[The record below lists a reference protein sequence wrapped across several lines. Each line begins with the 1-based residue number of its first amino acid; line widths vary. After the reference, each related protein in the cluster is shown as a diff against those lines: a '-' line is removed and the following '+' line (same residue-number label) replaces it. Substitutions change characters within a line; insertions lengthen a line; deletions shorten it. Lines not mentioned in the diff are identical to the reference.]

1 MKPAGAPE
9 SSQRQDRPGEPPAA
23 DRPPQL
29 AVDLVRLVRPLHAAK
44 AFLLVPIAL
53 IGAAPWPLAVVGRV
67 VWAAVAF
74 ALASAVVYVGND
86 IADRHRDRYHEV
98 KCRRPIAA
106 GRVPVW
112 GGYLYCAVL
121 LVLLTLVIVA
131 TAIPYWPLLA
141 YLALNVAYS
150 GVLKHVPLVDVGTVA
165 FGFALRA
172 FQGYLAAGERVAGW
186 LLITV
191 FSLSLLLLLG
201 KRRREL
207 LDSGV
212 MHRPALHGYSVELT
226 NWLLQVT
233 SVLALVS
240 GLIYLGTESP
250 FGPDYG
256 QVAMVLST
264 PFALFALFRYLHL
277 QLLGRDGGD
286 PVRILLRDR
295 VMVTISMLWAVTLGI
310 TLVLAHNPALADVVQ
325 NLGLNL
331 GTATGTPNGREE

>member
-1 MKPAGAPE
+1 V
-9 SSQRQDRPGEPPAA
+9 
-23 DRPPQL
+23 DRPPSL
-29 AVDLVRLVRPLHAAK
+29 AVDLLRLIRPSHAAK

-53 IGAAPWPLAVVGRV
+53 IGAAPWPPTVVARV
-67 VWAAVAF
+67 AWAAVAF
-74 ALASAVVYVGND
+74 VLASAVVYVGND

-106 GRVPVW
+106 RRVPVW

-121 LVLLTLVIVA
+121 LVLLAAVIVVA
-131 TAIPYWPLLA
+131 AIPYWPVLA

-165 FGFALRA
+165 LGFVLRV
-172 FQGYLAAGERVAGW
+172 FQGYLAAGERIAGW

-191 FSLSLLLLLG
+191 FSLSLLLLIG

-207 LDSGV
+207 LEAGTS
-212 MHRPALHGYSVELT
+212 HRPALHGYSVELT

-233 SVLALVS
+233 AVLALVS
-240 GLIYLGTESP
+240 GLLYLSTESP

-256 QVAMVLST
+256 QAAMVLST

-277 QLLGRDGGD
+277 QLVGRDNGD
-286 PVRILLRDR
+286 PVRMLLRDR
-295 VMVTISMLWAVTLGI
+295 VMVTISVLWAATLGVTL
-310 TLVLAHNPALADVVQ
+310 LLAHNPALADVVHD
-325 NLGLNL
+325 LGLNL
-331 GTATGTPNGREE
+331 GTAADREE

>member
-1 MKPAGAPE
+1 V
-9 SSQRQDRPGEPPAA
+9 
-23 DRPPQL
+23 DRPPSL
-29 AVDLVRLVRPLHAAK
+29 AVDLLRLIRPAHAAK

-53 IGAAPWPLAVVGRV
+53 VGVAPLPPAVVGRV
-67 VWAAVAF
+67 AWAAIAF
-74 ALASAVVYVGND
+74 VLASAVVYVGND

-98 KCRRPIAA
+98 KSRRPIAA

-121 LVLLTLVIVA
+121 LLLLTSIIVRFMITA
-131 TAIPYWPLLA
+131 AIPYWPVLA

-150 GVLKHVPLVDVGTVA
+150 GVLKHVPLLDVGTVA
-165 FGFALRA
+165 LGFVLRVL
-172 FQGYLAAGERVAGW
+172 QGYLAAGERIAGW
-186 LLITV
+186 LLIAV
-191 FSLSLLLLLG
+191 FSLSLLLLIG
-201 KRRREL
+201 KRRQEL
-207 LDSGV
+207 LEAGV
-212 MHRPALHGYSVELT
+212 THRPALHGYSVELT

-240 GLIYLGTESP
+240 GLMYLGTDSP

-295 VMVTISMLWAVTLGI
+295 VIVTISVLWAAALGV
-310 TLVLAHNPALADVVQ
+310 TLVLAHNPALADAFLYQSLYQGVD
-325 NLGLNL
+325 
-331 GTATGTPNGREE
+331 P